1 MRNPAAAV
9 LIVGTLTLTPLAA
22 LAASPSGQ
30 TSHASKTTKASHATA
45 GVVETIDATSLVI
58 KRTGTAGEMTFTLNP
73 ATHREGPIAVGTPVS
88 VRYREDGNTHIATA
102 VMAQNATTTAHAKK
116 SGK

>member
-30 TSHASKTTKASHATA
+30 TSHASKANKASHATG
-45 GVVETIDATSLVI
+45 GVVQSIDASSLVI
-58 KRTGTAGEMTFTLNP
+58 NRGSTAGEMTFTLNP
-73 ATHREGPIAVGTPVS
+73 ATHREGPIAVGTQVS

-102 VMAQNATTTAHAKK
+102 VMAENATKTDHAKK